1 MEMERDCMIAHGMG
15 QFLKERLVDTS
26 DQYYVHVCSNCGMF
40 ARKKPDKDIYLCQVC
55 NIRNESYTTH
65 KIEIPYA
72 FKLLIQEL
80 ISINILPR
88 IKVDTDIYNEQ
99 PSMHT

>member
-1 MEMERDCMIAHGMG
+1 MYTYVVIVECSQERNQI
-15 QFLKERLVDTS
+15 
-26 DQYYVHVCSNCGMF
+26 
-40 ARKKPDKDIYLCQVC
+40 KDIYLCQVC
-55 NIRNESYTTH
+55 SIRNESYTTH
-65 KIEIPYA
+65 IIEIHYA

-88 IKVDTDIYNEQ
+88 IKVETDIYNEQ